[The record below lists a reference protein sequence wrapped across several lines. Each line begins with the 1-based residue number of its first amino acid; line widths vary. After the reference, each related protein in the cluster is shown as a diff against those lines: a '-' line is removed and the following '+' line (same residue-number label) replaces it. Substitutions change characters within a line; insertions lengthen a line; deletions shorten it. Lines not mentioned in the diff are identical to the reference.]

1 MPSRE
6 VEAALSAT
14 ARARSL
20 PVPSRW
26 SGCDAFWPL
35 LEEMRRDGAVV
46 VLKLDGER
54 GPDETDGGPYT
65 VVISRGG
72 LGDDFVQRSATS
84 PEEVLASAVL
94 EYARLAWR

>member
-6 VEAALSAT
+6 AEAALAET
-14 ARARSL
+14 ARARGL
-20 PVPSRW
+20 PVPAQW

-35 LEEMRRDGAVV
+35 LEEMRREGAVV
-46 VLKLDGER
+46 VVKLDGER
-54 GPDETDGGPYT
+54 GADETDPGPYT

-72 LGDDFVQRSATS
+72 LGDDFVQRSAGS
-84 PEEVLASAVL
+84 PEDVLASAVL